1 MLSQV
6 DRFKILKVIYDKQRT
21 SSKKLEEETG
31 FSKQDVVLACN
42 YLEGKN
48 LVECRAK
55 VMSGDILDI
64 KITSDGIDVIENNKD
79 VIRKFEAG
87 VNLGIVNIKW
97 GVQEK

>member
-6 DRFKILKVIYDKQRT
+6 DRLKVLKIVYDEQRT
-21 SSKKLEEETG
+21 SSKKLEEKTG
-31 FSKQDVVLACN
+31 FSKGDIISACK
-42 YLEGKN
+42 YLEGKYLIDCN
-48 LVECRAK
+48 AK

-64 KITSDGIDVIENNKD
+64 KITSDGIDVIENNKE

-97 GVQEK
+97 SVQDK